1 MCHLFVGADPTLW
14 ENETRSLR
22 LSGMATSVRLERF
35 FWTVLL
41 DIAERD
47 HLTVSQLLQ
56 RLYAESL
63 DEGHDLDNF
72 ASFLRVCCGRYLAL
86 QIEGEIPADRNVT
99 IKSLDAKSVL
109 AREQAKSGLKN
120 NRTNSSPAA
129 LGASA

>member
-56 RLYAESL
+56 RLCAESL

-86 QIEGEIPADRNVT
+86 QIEGEIPADRDVT
-99 IKSLDAKSVL
+99 IRSIDAKGIL
-109 AREQAKSGLKN
+109 ARERDK
-120 NRTNSSPAA
+120 AA
-129 LGASA
+129 RARVKDAVVGASHQA

>member
-47 HLTVSQLLQ
+47 HLTVSSSCSVFMRN
-56 RLYAESL
+56 RLMKGMTSTILPRFCACAADAIWRFS
-63 DEGHDLDNF
+63 
-72 ASFLRVCCGRYLAL
+72 LRVKFHPTVR
-86 QIEGEIPADRNVT
+86 
-99 IKSLDAKSVL
+99 
-109 AREQAKSGLKN
+109 
-120 NRTNSSPAA
+120 
-129 LGASA
+129 